1 MITFVLSNN
10 YFFSLSVKNK
20 ELLLKENEGDSGD
33 IKLKMSPEDLE
44 YLLQGKTTGNKLFMQ
59 GKIKV
64 EGDMSKAAMLDD
76 LVKEI
81 KKMLT
86 ESKY

>member
-1 MITFVLSNN
+1 M
-10 YFFSLSVKNK
+10 VKDK
-20 ELLLKENEGDSGD
+20 EILLKKGNSGKSD
-33 IKLKMSPEDLE
+33 INLQISTRDLE
-44 YLLQGKTTGNKLFMQ
+44 QMIQGKTTGNKLFMQ

-81 KKMLT
+81 RKT
-86 ESKY
+86 SVDSKI